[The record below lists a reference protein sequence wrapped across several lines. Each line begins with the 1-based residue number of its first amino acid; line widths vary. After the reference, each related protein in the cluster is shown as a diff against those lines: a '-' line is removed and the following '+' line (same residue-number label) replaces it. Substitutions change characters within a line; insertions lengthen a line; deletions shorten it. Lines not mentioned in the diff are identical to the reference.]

1 MMATTFTKAKIRVN
15 CISPGLFPS
24 EMTAG
29 SSDEKQ
35 KSKLDT
41 EMSNPAGRYGHDSG
55 MVACILFLAGPGW
68 GVLEWAGSVSRWR

>member
-1 MMATTFTKAKIRVN
+1 MIATTFTKAKNHVN

-35 KSKLDT
+35 KSKLET
-41 EMSNPAGRYGHDSG
+41 EMSNPAGGYGHESG
-55 MVACILFLAGPGW
+55 MAACILFLAGPGR
-68 GVLEWAGSVSRWR
+68 GVLE

>member
-1 MMATTFTKAKIRVN
+1 MIATTFTIAKIHVN

-35 KSKLDT
+35 KSKLET
-41 EMSNPAGRYGHDSG
+41 EMSNPAGGYGHDSG
-55 MVACILFLAGPGW
+55 MATCILFLAGPGR
-68 GVLEWAGSVSRWR
+68 GVLEWAGSVFRWR